1 MSEPQAAPAK
11 PSFWQMI
18 RIGWRP
24 YRRLYSYVKPYRW
37 RFILGIACGGAFGFI
52 GSLMPLVL
60 ARVTSVI
67 FKGGAPTT
75 AQQFAANADALNT
88 GPKMDS
94 SIIWLCLA
102 IPAVMTVRSLFSYGN
117 AYYMNWVSNRA
128 ITDVRDELF
137 TKMLHH
143 SMDFFNRM
151 HSGFLMSRITN
162 DTRGMQ
168 TALSTVSSDLFK
180 QPVTIISGVAVLL
193 YMDWKFTIVTLVLF
207 PSCLVPIIYYGKRA
221 RKAMQH
227 NYDVLGQ
234 MVVTMQETFAGI
246 RVVKSFAREK
256 HQEDLFRRNNKLQFQ
271 SMMRIIRSMEAIG
284 PLVEIIAAFGIGLAL
299 LYIYFANL
307 SAARFIAL
315 NLGIALLYEPIKT
328 LSKMHVIVQQSIQAT
343 TEVFAIMD
351 LKPTVQD
358 APNAQELRRCE
369 GLIEFDDVTF
379 RYASGVTDAVTAL
392 NLRIEPGKTY
402 ALVGA
407 SGAGKSTILSLIL
420 RLYDPTAGTVRIDGQ
435 DLRVLTQ
442 KSLREQIGL
451 VTQETFLFHDTISS
465 NIQFGRFDATKEEV
479 YAAARTAFAHDFI
492 MAQPQGYETIIG
504 DKGCLLSGGQQ
515 QRIAIARALLKNAPI
530 LLLDEATSSLDSESE
545 KQIQLALES
554 LAAGRTVIA
563 IAHRLSTILSADQI
577 VVMDQ
582 GRVKEIGTHSE
593 LLNKSGYYRRLYD
606 MQFNRDGEN
615 LLAATPPLEEV
626 EEFVDTV

>member
-1 MSEPQAAPAK
+1 MSESQAAPTK
-11 PSFWQMI
+11 PSFWQTV

-24 YRRLYSYVKPYRW
+24 YRRLYSYVMPYKW
-37 RFILGIACGGAFGFI
+37 RFIMGLACGGAFGLV
-52 GSLMPLVL
+52 GSISPLVL
-60 ARVTSVI
+60 AKVTSVV
-67 FKGGAPTT
+67 FQGGAPTS
-75 AQQFAANADALNT
+75 AQQLAANAAALNS
-88 GPKMDS
+88 GPKMDG

-102 IPAVMTVRSLFSYGN
+102 IPAVMTIRSIFSYGN

-128 ITDVRDELF
+128 ITDIRDELF

-168 TALSTVSSDLFK
+168 AALSQISSDLFK
-180 QPVTIISGVAVLL
+180 QPVAIVSGVGVLL
-193 YMDWKFTIVTLVLF
+193 YMDWKFTLVTMVLF
-207 PSCLVPIIYYGKRA
+207 PSCIFPIRYYGKRA
-221 RKAMQH
+221 RRAMQ
-227 NYDVLGQ
+227 NQQDDLGQ

-256 HQEDLFRRNNKLQFQ
+256 YQENLFRRSNKQQFQ
-271 SMMRIIRSMEAIG
+271 NMMRIIRAMEAIG
-284 PLVEIIAAFGIGLAL
+284 PIVEIIAAFGIGLAL

-315 NLGIALLYEPIKT
+315 NLGIVLLYEPIKT
-328 LSKMHVIVQQSIQAT
+328 LSKMHVIMQQSIQAT

-351 LKPTVQD
+351 LAPTVQD
-358 APNAQELRRCE
+358 LPNAKEFRHCK
-369 GLIEFDDVTF
+369 GLIEFDDVAF
-379 RYASGVTDAVTAL
+379 RYAGGVSDAVTDL

-420 RLYDPTAGTVRIDGQ
+420 RLYDPTAGAIRIDGQ
-435 DLRVLTQ
+435 DLRSLTQ
-442 KSLREQIGL
+442 NSLREQIGL
-451 VTQETFLFHDTISS
+451 VTQETFLFHDTILA

-479 YAAARTAFAHDFI
+479 YEAARTAFAHDFI
-492 MAQPQGYETIIG
+492 MAQPQGYETTIG

-515 QRIAIARALLKNAPI
+515 QRLAIARALLKNAPI

-545 KQIQLALES
+545 KQIQQALETLS
-554 LAAGRTVIA
+554 AGRTVIA

-577 VVMDQ
+577 VVMDK
-582 GRVKEIGTHSE
+582 GYVKEIGTHSE
-593 LLNKSGYYRRLYD
+593 LLEISGYYRRLYD
-606 MQFNRDGEN
+606 MQFNREGDN
-615 LLAATPPLEEV
+615 LSEAPTLV
-626 EEFVDTV
+626 EALG